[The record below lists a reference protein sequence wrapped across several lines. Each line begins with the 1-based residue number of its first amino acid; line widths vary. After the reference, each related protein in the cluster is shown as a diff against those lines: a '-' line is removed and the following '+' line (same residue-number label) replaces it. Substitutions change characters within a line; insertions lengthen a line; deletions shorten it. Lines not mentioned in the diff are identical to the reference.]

1 MSGDLLLR
9 GGEVLFPDGSLRP
22 ADVLIRGGTIA
33 EVGSAP
39 AEGDFRELDASD
51 FLVSPGLVN
60 AHMHSGENFNPGR
73 YENLPLD
80 LWFLHSHQVT
90 RTEPPPR
97 EEIYVRTML
106 GAMLMLRSGT
116 TCAVDFV
123 YEAPEITLETLEP
136 IVQAYRDAGLRATVL
151 PGVADRPFLDSLP
164 LEDAERAGAPPEAPV
179 PTLERILE
187 VAEGAIERWHDP
199 AGTIQIG
206 IAPSAPQRCSD
217 ELLEATWRL
226 AEERDVVWHTHVLE
240 TKTQRY
246 TADRWHGQS
255 FVELLAERGY
265 VGRRVAI
272 VHAVWL
278 ADRDVELFRETD
290 TTMIHCLLSNLR
302 IGDGIARL
310 PALQREGVRIALGT
324 DGRGCDE
331 TLDMFELA
339 KMTALVHKARG
350 EGFRQWPTAAD
361 AFAMAT
367 CDASICTGHGERLG
381 RIEPGAHGDL
391 VLLRRDS
398 LAFTPLLDPVRQ
410 LVYGAPSREVEKV
423 VVGGELVVDGGRL
436 LGVDE
441 QRILE
446 LADRYA
452 PAPADPGEPAA
463 AALMQLQEIVEG
475 VYERAERAEL
485 GLDAYV
491 GTGLTAERAT
501 T

>member
-9 GGEVLFPDGSLRP
+9 GGEVLVPDGPLRRT
-22 ADVLIRGGTIA
+22 DVLIRGGTIA
-33 EVGSAP
+33 EVGTA
-39 AEGDFRELDASD
+39 AVEVGVAELDASG

-136 IVQAYRDAGLRATVL
+136 VVQAYRDAGLRATVL
-151 PGVADRPFLDSLP
+151 LGVADKPFLDSLP
-164 LEDAERAGAPPEAPV
+164 LEEAERAGAPPEAPV
-179 PTLERILE
+179 PTLKRILE

-199 AGTIQIG
+199 GGSIQIG

-226 AEERDVVWHTHVLE
+226 AEEHDVVWHTHALE

-350 EGFRQWPTAAD
+350 QGYRQWPTAAD
-361 AFAMAT
+361 VFAMAT
-367 CDASICTGHGERLG
+367 RDASICTGHGERLG

-398 LAFTPLLDPVRQ
+398 LSFAPLLDPVRQ

-423 VVGGELVVDGGRL
+423 VVGGELVVDDGRVV
-436 LGVDE
+436 GVDE
-441 QRILE
+441 RRMLD

-452 PAPADPGEPAA
+452 PPLADPTEPAA
-463 AALMQLQEIVEG
+463 AALMQLQEIV
-475 VYERAERAEL
+475 
-485 GLDAYV
+485 
-491 GTGLTAERAT
+491 
-501 T
+501 